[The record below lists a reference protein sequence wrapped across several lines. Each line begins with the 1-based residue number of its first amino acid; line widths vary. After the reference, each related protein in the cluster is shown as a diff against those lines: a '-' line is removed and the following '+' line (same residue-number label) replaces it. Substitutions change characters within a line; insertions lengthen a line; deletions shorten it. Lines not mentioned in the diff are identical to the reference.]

1 MQPTNGMDRA
11 QFHDKAWAMWQEKAL
26 GSALLPKL
34 SIHAIRTLWDVLYD
48 SMATLNA
55 PAQGEPEAPVSGLSR
70 TQCNAIEYFVTQM
83 RGVESAVYADMFDA
97 FLGYINSLVGPVL
110 TPQPAPAVAKE
121 GMTEE
126 RILEIA
132 APHFNVSESC
142 YGEEFNPH
150 PQYHGS
156 DLSVIAFARA
166 LLTKGE

>member
-48 SMATLNA
+48 SMATLSA

-121 GMTEE
+121 GMTGEE
-126 RILEIA
+126 REAIKYARSVMGSVSWETRDSKA
-132 APHFNVSESC
+132 AKDVL
-142 YGEEFNPH
+142 
-150 PQYHGS
+150 
-156 DLSVIAFARA
+156 DA
-166 LLTKGE
+166 LLAKGN